1 MTLQEFLALPVP
13 FRWGGVGG
21 EDCLTLLGRRTED
34 RIGVDPA
41 ARYRGTY
48 ASEIGAARIVKAAG
62 GMVPLVASVAEPF
75 GFARVQAGQEQDDD
89 IAVVRVPSALTGKLA
104 EIGAIR
110 FGRLWLM
117 IAQGR
122 DGGNGG
128 FKVTRAEHLAVW
140 RLTV

>member
-1 MTLQEFLALPVP
+1 MGPV
-13 FRWGGVGG
+13 RHLRLGVVAVGGVGG

-34 RIGVDPA
+34 RIGVDPS

-89 IAVVRVPSALTGKLA
+89 IAVVRTPSALTGRLA
-104 EIGAIR
+104 EVGTIR

-117 IAQGR
+117 IGEH
-122 DGGNGG
+122 G
-128 FKVTRAEHLAVW
+128 FKVTQAEPVAVW
-140 RLTV
+140 RLEV

>member
-1 MTLQEFLALPVP
+1 MTLKEFLALPVP

-34 RIGVDPA
+34 RIGIDPVA
-41 ARYRGTY
+41 KYRGTY

-75 GFARVQAGQEQDDD
+75 GFVRVSEDDAQDDD

-117 IAQGR
+117 IGER
-122 DGGNGG
+122 G
-128 FKVTRAEHLAVW
+128 FKVTQAEPAAVW
-140 RLTV
+140 RLAC